1 MPSCINFRANIHALK
16 QEGCTH
22 VIATTACGSLREHIH
37 PGHIVILDQFI
48 DRTCKRETTFYDGKP
63 GSLPGICH
71 MQMDLPFCKKTSSVL
86 IKAAKKL
93 QLKCH
98 EKGTVVTIEGPR
110 FSSKAESMMFRS
122 WGCDVVN
129 MTAVPE
135 VCLAKEAGLCYA
147 SIALPTDYDC
157 WKDEPVSINNIVKL
171 SGVSAQCCATST
183 LLVRREKVERTD
195 CTCIGMLVF
204 RAAQNGAR
212 CMFRFCLRP
221 RGGG

>member
-1 MPSCINFRANIHALK
+1 MPSSINFRANIHALK

-22 VIATTACGSLREHIH
+22 VISTTACGSLQEHIQ

-48 DRTCKRETTFYDGKP
+48 DRTSKRETTFYDGKP

-71 MQMDLPFCKKTSSVL
+71 MQMDQPFCKKTCSVL

-98 EKGTVVTIEGPR
+98 ETGTVVTIEGPR

-122 WGCDVVN
+122 WGCDVIN
-129 MTAVPE
+129 MTTIPE
-135 VCLAKEAGLCYA
+135 VCLTKEAGLCYA

-157 WKDEPVSINNIVKL
+157 WKDEPVSRSIDMVPFPYQNQVMGSCQNSSMQIKFFNL
-171 SGVSAQCCATST
+171 HLTCEATASFSKIES
-183 LLVRREKVERTD
+183 R
-195 CTCIGMLVF
+195 
-204 RAAQNGAR
+204 
-212 CMFRFCLRP
+212 
-221 RGGG
+221 